1 MHFGLKWDCLASYL
15 SSYSCSR
22 LQYLGL
28 MLSSLENY
36 NLTDGSSLINH
47 TADITDEAKLRLQCL
62 LQR

>member
-1 MHFGLKWDCLASYL
+1 MHFGLKWDCPASYL
-15 SSYSCSR
+15 SSYSCSW

-28 MLSSLENY
+28 MLSSLD

-47 TADITDEAKLRLQCL
+47 TADITDETKLRLQCL